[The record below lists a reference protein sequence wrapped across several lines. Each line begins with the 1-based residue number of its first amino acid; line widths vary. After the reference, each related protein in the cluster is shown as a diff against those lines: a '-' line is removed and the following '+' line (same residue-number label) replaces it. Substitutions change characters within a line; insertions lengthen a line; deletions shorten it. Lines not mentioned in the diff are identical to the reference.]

1 VTYPDFP
8 TRNPLVLDIETVPLA
23 ASLAM
28 PYPEA
33 TRSAP
38 ANYKTDEAIAKWRE
52 ADRIKWYED
61 RAKECSLNPRLGR
74 IVVIGTNVETIV
86 APAEA
91 DEREALVRFWE
102 YVKAFAGFVV
112 TWNGSWDLRFLVI
125 RSLAHGVT
133 PSVPPS
139 VVQSWFKKYSTHQH
153 YDCKAVLMNWDTAKA
168 GDGLNEWAAFFG
180 IGEKMNGM
188 TGADV
193 WRLYQEG
200 NASTIAKY
208 CQQDV
213 ALTAAIYARI
223 RHVLA

>member
-1 VTYPDFP
+1 MSSLDFP
-8 TRNPLVLDIETVPLA
+8 TRTPLVLDIETVPLA

-38 ANYKTDEAIAKWRE
+38 ANYKTDEAIVKWRD
-52 ADRIKWYED
+52 ADRIKWAED

-74 IVVIGTNVETIV
+74 IVVIGTSVETII
-86 APAEA
+86 APDET
-91 DEREALVRFWE
+91 DEREALRRFWALI
-102 YVKAFAGFVV
+102 KAHSGYVV

-125 RSLAHGVT
+125 RSLAYNIT

-139 VVQSWFKKYSTHQH
+139 VVQGWFKKYSTYQH

-180 IGEKMNGM
+180 IEGKTDGL

-193 WRLYQEG
+193 WPLYQAG
-200 NASTIAKY
+200 RIADIAAY
-208 CQQDV
+208 CEQDV
-213 ALTAAIYARI
+213 AVTAAIHAKI
-223 RHVLA
+223 RNVLA